1 MVTKSSTNP
10 GPIDGRERIAF
21 GALLFALVAAV
32 VAAGS
37 FLDQLQS
44 HYSISQ
50 FLPADHQLLKAD
62 EETKKRFFLDENQ
75 PVLMTLEME
84 KGQGDWLETKRLRK
98 LGKTLESL
106 GAREGI
112 KASISIAT
120 VEVASQSGEELAVGP
135 LVGIK
140 SIKERKLRVKR
151 DRLLTP
157 LLISK
162 DLRRTLVVVSLE
174 ADLSLAVTNALIEE
188 IRARFSRDFPEAT
201 VAIGG
206 VPAIQTRLTELVKS
220 ELVRFMGLALV
231 ASCFTLLVVFSS
243 TWSVLVPFVA
253 ILAVNV
259 FVLAFMA
266 LAGFSMTVLAVTI
279 PILVSVT
286 VLCLCAHTMIRLVEE
301 VRHGAHLSIGSFM
314 SPLSPKAYSV
324 WVTLKSLFLPNL
336 LTALTTCFGFGT
348 LLFTDVPVIRE
359 FGIAVS
365 ISIMISWLA
374 TTLLLAPLLAFL
386 PVPEAR
392 AWVAADAGWVSSVF
406 RFRKLAT
413 LGVVALSIVM
423 VFVGRNLHWSARLFD
438 DLPKSEE
445 ARVATEEIDR
455 SLGGTIP
462 FEVVIEQPE
471 VSQPWNDPKSVARMD
486 RTLGKIR
493 SRLEVGS
500 AVGLPDLLRQAIG
513 NPSAKIPEKRSAIA
527 ENWFLL
533 SMSDASPLK
542 QFLTPDGST
551 ARLALRLRDVP
562 SDRLQRT
569 MNEIVSDVSASFPRA
584 RVSTAGLATTV
595 HHLNNELSRSLMMG
609 FWQALGVIMLLL
621 FFVFRS
627 WRWTLLAILPN
638 LVPAAVLIGVLA
650 LAKTPIKPGVA
661 LVFSIALGIAFNNT
675 VYLLQRL
682 RVLLRDEGCVPTVA
696 VERMLKLEGTPC
708 LISSLCVLA
717 GFTIFLMSE
726 FEINRTF
733 GIYMLISL
741 FFGLIGD
748 LIFLP
753 ALIRWFPSLIG
764 AEHKG
769 GDRSESE
776 SDFNSDSNEHQ
787 QETEAMT
794 VSKKHRTESKPLLP
808 RTAVGLLAF
817 IAAFAPPAQVEA
829 SKVDKTLDAN
839 RIIREVEQRMTS
851 KDEIAKV
858 KMKVVESNGASKD
871 RELVIKRK
879 SGQKHHALV
888 RLKAPSDMSGIG
900 LLSVS
905 QGGREDQW
913 LYMPS
918 QRKARRVV
926 AGNKS
931 QKFLDTE
938 FNLEDFS
945 ASTYSRFTNKIMK
958 EERAPSASMVVIES
972 LAKDKSSSYSKILTW
987 VDLASYQIQKS
998 EYYDLQ
1004 GKLLKTMVFRNYKQ
1018 FGGTWRAQTVEV
1030 RNMQNKR
1037 STVLQV
1043 AGLQV
1048 NKGLPD
1054 RDFTQSALED
1064 ED

>member
-1 MVTKSSTNP
+1 MMTSSSTNP
-10 GPIDGRERIAF
+10 GKIDGRERIVL
-21 GALLFALVAAV
+21 GALLLAFVAAI

-37 FLDQLQS
+37 YLGQLQS

-50 FLPADHQLLKAD
+50 FLPADHPLLKAD
-62 EETKKRFFLDENQ
+62 EDTKKRFFLDENQ
-75 PVLMTLEME
+75 PVLMTLELGD
-84 KGQGDWLETKRLRK
+84 GQGDWLETKRLRK
-98 LGKTLESL
+98 LEKTMESL
-106 GAREGI
+106 ASRDGI

-120 VEVASQSGEELAVGP
+120 VEVASQTGEDLVVGP
-135 LVGIK
+135 LADIK
-140 SIKERKLRVKR
+140 SSKERRNRVKR
-151 DRLLTP
+151 DRFLTP
-157 LLISK
+157 MLISK
-162 DLRRTLVVVSLE
+162 DLLKTLVVVSLE
-174 ADLSLAVTNALIEE
+174 GDLALSETNALIGEV
-188 IRARFSRDFPEAT
+188 RSVVSGSFPEAM
-201 VAIGG
+201 VSIGG
-206 VPAIQTRLTELVKS
+206 VPAIQTRLTDLVKS
-220 ELVRFMGLALV
+220 ELVQFMGFALA
-231 ASCFTLLVVFSS
+231 ASCLTLLVVFSS
-243 TWSVLVPFVA
+243 LWSVLVPFIT

-266 LAGFSMTVLAVTI
+266 LAGFPMTVLAVTI

-301 VRHGAHLSIGSFM
+301 VRHGAHLSMDSLQ
-314 SPLSPKAYSV
+314 SPLTPKAYSV
-324 WVTLKSLFLPNL
+324 WITLKSLFLPNL

-348 LLFTDVPVIRE
+348 LLLTDVPVIRE
-359 FGIAVS
+359 FGIAVAV
-365 ISIMISWLA
+365 SIMISWLA

-386 PVPEAR
+386 PVPVAR
-392 AWVAADAGWVSSVF
+392 RWVVADAVWVNSVF

-413 LGVVALSIVM
+413 MGVVALSVAM
-423 VFVGRNLHWSARLFD
+423 VFAGRNLHWSARLFD
-438 DLPKSEE
+438 DLPANEE

-462 FEVVIEQPE
+462 FEVLIEHPE
-471 VSQPWNDPKSVARMD
+471 AREPWNDPKAMARMD
-486 RTLGKIR
+486 RILGKIR
-493 SRLEVGS
+493 GRLEVGS
-500 AVGLPDLLRQAIG
+500 AVGLPDLLRQAMG

-542 QFLTPDGST
+542 QFLTPDGAT

-562 SDRLQRT
+562 SDRLQSA
-569 MNEIVSDVSASFPRA
+569 MNEIVTEVSASFPKA
-584 RVSTAGLATTV
+584 RVSTAGMATTV
-595 HHLNNELSRSLMMG
+595 HRLNNDLSRSLMTG
-609 FWQALGVIMLLL
+609 FWQALGVITVLL

-682 RVLLRDEGCVPTVA
+682 RVLLREQGSVPA
-696 VERMLKLEGTPC
+696 SAIERMLRLEGTPC

-726 FEINRTF
+726 FDINRTF

-753 ALIRWFPSLIG
+753 SLIRWFPGLLGHEARGGGRNEPQSNFNG
-764 AEHKG
+764 HHK
-769 GDRSESE
+769 
-776 SDFNSDSNEHQ
+776 
-787 QETEAMT
+787 ETDDMAA
-794 VSKKHRTESKPLLP
+794 SGKIIADSKPLLP
-808 RTAVGLLAF
+808 RAAAGIVAFLTA
-817 IAAFAPPAQVEA
+817 IAPTAQVDA
-829 SKVDKTLDAN
+829 SKGEKALDAN
-839 RIIREVEQRMTS
+839 RIMKEVEKRMTT
-851 KDEIAKV
+851 KDEIANV
-858 KMKVVESNGASKD
+858 KMKVIESNGSSKD

-879 SGQKHHALV
+879 SGEKHHALV
-888 RLKAPSDMSGIG
+888 RLKSPSDMSGIG

-945 ASTYSRFTNKIMK
+945 ASTYSRFTNKIVK
-958 EERAPSASMVVIES
+958 EERAPSATMVVIES
-972 LAKDKSSSYSKILTW
+972 LAKDKSSSYSKIRTW

-998 EYYDLQ
+998 EYYDHQ
-1004 GKLLKTMVFRNYKQ
+1004 GKILKTMVFRNYKK
-1018 FGGTWRAQTVEV
+1018 FGTTWRAQTVEV

-1054 RDFTQSALED
+1054 REFTQTALET